1 MVGEKAWDMLSRS
14 QVFLFICSPT
24 SVYSQWCGKEWA
36 GFSRRCVDYQTVL
49 SLATPPKLMIPII
62 WRPTELLPPVAA
74 ALQSDQEAYGLGD
87 VGDYYKQ
94 NGLLQLMKLKR
105 PSYQKFLNQVAGDIV
120 KAARSQTLPDHPFP
134 VGFSKLES
142 AFPAPI
148 PDRFRARFVYV
159 VAGSAE
165 VGVCRTKLDAYDQDE
180 KKWKP
185 FYPPSQNDVA
195 TIAYQAVLHAGFDYE
210 DVPLGY
216 QLADEIERAAKNYRV
231 LVLMVDA
238 WALQIQ
244 KYRDLLEP
252 FERGASKTASLSFP
266 GTLTTPRRVPSPTP
280 SGRRS

>member
-1 MVGEKAWDMLSRS
+1 M
-14 QVFLFICSPT
+14 
-24 SVYSQWCGKEWA
+24 
-36 GFSRRCVDYQTVL
+36 
-49 SLATPPKLMIPII
+49 
-62 WRPTELLPPVAA
+62 
-74 ALQSDQEAYGLGD
+74 
-87 VGDYYKQ
+87 
-94 NGLLQLMKLKR
+94 
-105 PSYQKFLNQVAGDIV
+105 
-120 KAARSQTLPDHPFP
+120 
-134 VGFSKLES
+134 
-142 AFPAPI
+142 
-148 PDRFRARFVYV
+148 

-252 FERGASKTASLSFP
+252 FERGRLKNCVIVVPWNLNDAETSSKSDTLWKTLVTTLHSATTSDDRAADPDELRSKVIRGLMRGRKSLLEDGPDVPADLPP
-266 GTLTTPRRVPSPTP
+266 GNVPLARISAV
-280 SGRRS
+280 